1 MSIFKQMN
9 DLYQAYGMFDEPM
22 DREKLV
28 FRFSLL
34 VEEINEL
41 QQALRGEDSEE
52 VVDALI
58 DIIVVASGTLE
69 LLEVDGDKAWE
80 EVLKA
85 NSSKERGVKSTRPDS
100 GGFDLVKPPSWVSPN
115 HTDNLGNLPE
125 VFDESNNQR

>member
-69 LLEVDGDKAWE
+69 LLEVDGDKAWK

-85 NSSKERGVKSTRPDS
+85 NSSKKRGVKSTRPDS
-100 GGFDLVKPPSWVSPN
+100 GGFDLVKPEGWKPPDHSTN
-115 HTDNLGNLPE
+115 HGKLDGI
-125 VFDESNNQR
+125 FKD